1 MSNDSK
7 FIARPKVR
15 FSQADADESK
25 TKELKASADKKHT
38 VQSNRPRIRSIVTL
52 DKPVRVLNL
61 NIESSSRDVKE
72 LKTTNNEGKT
82 ESLTVCSNVVPR
94 AVQTTSLDDNCDKT
108 ECQKRLSD
116 ASSTRNIEV
125 NSKVIDVI
133 DISEDS
139 SDIAITPV
147 APPVVQNESLDKVLK
162 PRNNVEANVSKTDRA
177 KARRGKENEVS
188 TGKKGVMAAPGTTAD
203 LKVKQ
208 HKSKPF
214 PVSVNAKKPNVTS
227 KSFTSVASKKSNS
240 KYTVN
245 NFMPCHKHCK
255 VASKTKASPIKKTL
269 LRDIIGPKIKP
280 YVGPGKPRKRQ
291 ANLGE
296 REDDAYAKPCTSGER
311 LARPEYNSIMCTIN
325 KLNEMKKEK
334 PVMDIEHLPATYKSL
349 LNEKISSALDFP
361 LDEAIYKN
369 LVDLSIDEKQLP
381 SRLTRSKDPEPRQ
394 RDAVPVLSDF
404 FVPVVSEEYCTSISI
419 KPRTPE
425 IIDNWSAFRIS
436 DKIFEWKHIL
446 DHV

>member
-38 VQSNRPRIRSIVTL
+38 VQSNRPRIRSIVSL
-52 DKPVRVLNL
+52 DRPVRVLNL
-61 NIESSSRDVKE
+61 NVESNSQDSKE
-72 LKTTNNEGKT
+72 LKTTNEGKT
-82 ESLTVCSNVVPR
+82 ESLTVCSNVAPR
-94 AVQTTSLDDNCDKT
+94 AVQTTSLTDNSDKT
-108 ECQKRLSD
+108 EQQKRLSD
-116 ASSTRNIEV
+116 TSSNRNIEV

-147 APPVVQNESLDKVLK
+147 APPVVQKESVDKVLK
-162 PRNNVEANVSKTDRA
+162 PRNNVKANVSKTDRT
-177 KARRGKENEVS
+177 KARRGKENEAS
-188 TGKKGVMAAPGTTAD
+188 TGKKGVKAAPGTTD
-203 LKVKQ
+203 LKVRQ

-214 PVSVNAKKPNVTS
+214 PVSVNAKKPNVPS
-227 KSFTSVASKKSNS
+227 KSFTSVASKKINS
-240 KYTVN
+240 KYTVT
-245 NFMPCHKHCK
+245 NFMPCHKHSK
-255 VASKTKASPIKKTL
+255 AASKTKGSPIKKTL

-291 ANLGE
+291 ADLE
-296 REDDAYAKPCTSGER
+296 KQEDDAYTKPCTSGER
-311 LARPEYNSIMCTIN
+311 LARPEYNSILCTIN
-325 KLNEMKKEK
+325 KLNEMKKQK